1 MSFDGNRY
9 DFSGKASGLAD
20 FTKLGAADKN
30 RLLFAGMDVL
40 EKGRSASFMHM
51 NHSSCSS
58 RTFEEGLEVMDI
70 KEALRRYDGLPDYY
84 WNVLKVD
91 KDEFT
96 RQADENLHGGYFIR
110 VKKGVKIKDPVQA
123 CMFISGNGVGQNV
136 HNIIVV
142 EEGAELNVISGC
154 ATAEG
159 TTDAAHLGIS
169 EYYVEKGGSL
179 IFNMIH
185 NWGDDVV
192 VRPRS
197 AGVVAEGGSF
207 VNNYVLLHRVKDVTM
222 YPTISLNGEGA
233 VARFNSVIVAPEG
246 SHVDTGTKLLLN
258 APNTRGEMI
267 ARTLTTG
274 GTIINRG
281 FIGGHAVP
289 AKGHLECMGLILGG
303 GRIYSIPEL
312 DADVDG
318 VELSHEAAVGKIAQ
332 EELEYLMARGLDE
345 QEATSTIVRGFLNVE
360 ITGLPPELQQAIDDQ
375 INLLDASGA
384 M

>member
-9 DFSGKASGLAD
+9 DFSGKAAGIAD
-20 FTKLGAADKN
+20 FTQLGAADKN
-30 RLLFAGMDVL
+30 RLLYAGMDVL

-51 NHSSCSS
+51 NHSGCSS
-58 RTFEEGLEVMDI
+58 RTFTDGLEVMDI
-70 KEALRRYDGLPDYY
+70 KEALRLYNGLPDYY
-84 WNVLKVD
+84 WNVLKAD

-96 RQADENLHGGYFIR
+96 RRADENLHGGYFIR

-222 YPTISLNGEGA
+222 YPTVSLNGEGA

-246 SHVDTGTKLLLN
+246 SHVDTGTRLLLN

-332 EELEYLMARGLDE
+332 EEIEYLMARGLDE

-360 ITGLPPELQQAIDDQ
+360 ITGLPPELQKAIDDQ
-375 INLLDASGA
+375 INLLDASGV

>member
-1 MSFDGNRY
+1 MSFDDKLY
-9 DFSGKASGLAD
+9 DFSGDIAGIAD
-20 FTKLGAADKN
+20 FTKLGEADRK
-30 RLLFAGMDVL
+30 RLLFAGMDVM

-51 NHSSCSS
+51 NHSGGCS
-58 RTFEEGLEVMDI
+58 RVFEDGLEVMDI
-70 KEALRRYDGLPDYY
+70 KEALRRYDGLPEYY
-84 WNVLKVD
+84 WNLLKPD
-91 KDEFT
+91 KDEWT
-96 RQADENLHGGYFIR
+96 SRAAGNLHGGYFIR
-110 VKKGVKIKDPVQA
+110 VKKGARIKEPVQA

-142 EEGAELNVISGC
+142 EEDAEVNIISGC

-159 TTDAAHLGIS
+159 ATDAAHIGIS

-179 IFNMIH
+179 LFTMIH
-185 NWGDDVV
+185 NWGDNVV

-207 VNNYVLLHRVKDVTM
+207 VNNYVLLHRVKDVAM

-233 VARFNSVIVAPEG
+233 VALFNSVIVAPEG
-246 SHVDTGTKLLLN
+246 STVDTGTRLLLN
-258 APNTRGEMI
+258 APNTRGEMN

-281 FIGGHAVP
+281 FIGGYAAP
-289 AKGHLECMGLILGG
+289 AKGHLECMGLILGS

-312 DADVDG
+312 DAAVDG

-332 EELEYLMARGLDE
+332 SEIEYLMARGLDE
-345 QEATSTIVRGFLNVE
+345 QEATSTIVRGFLAVE
-360 ITGLPPELQQAIDDQ
+360 ITGLPDELQKAIDER
-375 INLLDASGA
+375 INLINASAA